1 MVTDF
6 FGGKVGLTS
15 CLVASPGLSPVIM
28 PTSKLDDY
36 VVLETIGS
44 GSFSQCKKIR
54 RIHDGKVSL
63 KHPPALNIYG
73 NNYGTQE

>member
-1 MVTDF
+1 M
-6 FGGKVGLTS
+6 
-15 CLVASPGLSPVIM
+15 ASPGLSPVIM

-63 KHPPALNIYG
+63 KHPL
-73 NNYGTQE
+73 